1 MHFFDINVLTHHKIF
16 SVKSEIVSEISSFKL
31 IYIVKKEFCKV
42 GVFQLSDRELMKL
55 LEKNPDAGI
64 DEMMTL
70 YMGMVYNIV
79 KNRISAFSTKEDVE
93 ECVIDVFHEIYR
105 QRKAIDLGKG
115 SIKGYIAVIAKR
127 KAIRLY
133 RSRNE
138 KETSSVSF
146 EETYISPMEC
156 GHSGIE
162 DALIEKEH
170 TAEILSLIKTLG
182 EPDSE
187 ILIRKYYFRQSTR
200 SIAHEMGIRENTVD
214 KKVSRGRN
222 KLRKLL
228 GGNDNG

>member
-1 MHFFDINVLTHHKIF
+1 M
-16 SVKSEIVSEISSFKL
+16 
-31 IYIVKKEFCKV
+31 
-42 GVFQLSDRELMKL
+42 SDRELMKMMD
-55 LEKNPDAGI
+55 KNPDKGI
-64 DEMMTL
+64 DQMMNL

-79 KNRISAFSTKEDVE
+79 KNRISAFSSNEDVE

-105 QRKAIDLGKG
+105 QRNAIDLGKG

-127 KAIRLY
+127 KAIGLY
-133 RSRNE
+133 RSRNG

-146 EETYISPMEC
+146 EETYISPMEY

-162 DALIEKEH
+162 DILIEKEH

-200 SIAHEMGIRENTVD
+200 SIAHEMEIRENTVD

-228 GGNDNG
+228 GGNNNG